1 MPGGLGTPG
10 PAIAGIGQE
19 ADAMKRLLAFAIA
32 ALAVLCLLPAARA
45 GASTLSDCLADH
57 HVCVTGSGRGLIS
70 GSQQAALERQIGRDD
85 IYLVVAPSGSAGY
98 NSAMNQIIGDLS
110 GHEQFTV
117 GFADSRLLHF
127 GADSRGMLPSGA
139 AGEIATRAVQA
150 HQGDQDV
157 FAALTQFVGDVQR
170 EAGSGPVGAAA
181 GGPSHVLR
189 NLAITLGVILAL
201 GLLGF
206 FLIARPVRDRR
217 RRELREA
224 KSAAQDDLIALS
236 SALTDRRADVSV
248 QSSPEAAREQAAAL
262 SAYARGTAAM
272 DAARRVS
279 DMGAVSQ
286 AIAEGQ
292 YRLECAD
299 AAAAGRPR
307 PERRPSCFF
316 DPRHGMSVT
325 DAPWRPAAGGPGRDV
340 PVCIACAHK
349 LEQGIEPDMRQV
361 EVNGAPVSYVN
372 AGFAPAYWGGFGF
385 GPGLFTGFLLGNAL
399 APPIFGSYYSGGGD
413 YGSGQ
418 DGGDFGG
425 GDFGGG
431 DFGGGDFGGG
441 DFGGGDF
448 GGGDF

>member
-1 MPGGLGTPG
+1 
-10 PAIAGIGQE
+10 
-19 ADAMKRLLAFAIA
+19 MKRLLALAIT
-32 ALAVLCLLPAARA
+32 ALAAVCLLPA
-45 GASTLSDCLADH
+45 GASAAALSDCLARH

-70 GSQQAALERQIGRDD
+70 DIQQSRLEQQIGQDD
-85 IYLVVAPSGSAGY
+85 VYLVVAQSGAPGY
-98 NSAMNQIIGDLS
+98 NSAMNKIIGDLS

-127 GADSRGMLPSGA
+127 GADSKGMLPAGA

-150 HQGDQDV
+150 HQGGREV
-157 FAALTQFVGDVQR
+157 FALLTQFVGDVQH
-170 EAGSGPVGAAA
+170 EAAAGPDSAGAAGA

-189 NLAITLGVILAL
+189 NLLIVLGVILVL

-236 SALTDRRADVSV
+236 SALTDRGADASV
-248 QSSPEAAREQAAAL
+248 PSSPETAQEQAAAL
-262 SAYARGTAAM
+262 SAYERGTAAL

-279 DMGAVSQ
+279 DMGAVSR

-325 DAPWRPAAGGPGRDV
+325 DAHWRPAAGGPGRDV
-340 PVCIACAHK
+340 PVCVACAHK
-349 LEQGIEPDMRQV
+349 LDQGIEPDMRQV

-372 AGFAPAYWGGFGF
+372 AGFAPAYWGGFG
-385 GPGLFTGFLLGNAL
+385 PGLFTGFLLGSAL
-399 APPIFGSYYSGGGD
+399 APPFFGDPGYYPSADGDYGGGGD
-413 YGSGQ
+413 FGA
-418 DGGDFGG
+418 GDFGG

-431 DFGGGDFGGG
+431 DF
-441 DFGGGDF
+441 
-448 GGGDF
+448 